1 MPYKALEIER
11 IVGPCS
17 KHVSGEGWVTE
28 VPVTA
33 ILGRGYIKEKYTTLE
48 ERQVKTAQ
56 NVRQCTHS
64 GVIYVNMQKAVLEKN
79 YKYCPHCGAKVMGCL
94 SIKGQILREEERRRE
109 FKANEKIK
117 KDEEEEE

>member
-1 MPYKALEIER
+1 MPLKGHEIER

-17 KHVSGEGWVTE
+17 KHVTGEGWVTE

-33 ILGRGYIKEKYTTLE
+33 ILGRGNVKEKFANLE

-56 NVRQCTHS
+56 NVWQCTNC
-64 GVIYVNMQKAVLEKN
+64 GVFYVNMQKAVLEKN
-79 YKYCPHCGAKVMGCL
+79 YKYCPHCGAKVVAYL

-109 FKANEKIK
+109 FQGQG
-117 KDEEEEE
+117 